1 MNPQTGE
8 TVRVHYRGT
17 LSDGSEFD
25 SSAGSDPLTFTL
37 GEESVIPGFEAAV
50 AGLAVGES
58 ATVTIPSDEA
68 YGERHPE
75 AVQNVP
81 MDIFADMEPEV
92 GMVIGVQSPDGQQ
105 MAATI
110 AEVLD
115 GHVVLD
121 FNHPLSGQDLTFELS
136 LVEIVGR

>member
-1 MNPQTGE
+1 MNPQAGE

-25 SSAGSDPLTFTL
+25 SSAGREPLTFTL
-37 GEESVIPGFEAAV
+37 GEEAVIPGFEAAV

-58 ATVTIPSDEA
+58 VTVTIPSDEA
-68 YGERHPE
+68 YGERNPE

-81 MDIFADMEPEV
+81 IDAFGDMEPEV

-110 AEVLD
+110 SEVLD
-115 GHVVLD
+115 DHVVLD